1 MKLKHPDY
9 EFELCFEDGKSTMLV
24 IENPILLR
32 TLMVDLI
39 NQVNGEDG
47 LFVLSE
53 NSSVLQIKDNI
64 DIIFNPLD
72 FDVVSKKAASRINAM
87 FKEHMVNED
96 NYSKSIEIISDIC
109 RYAEDIITDFPYQL
123 KYDDIS
129 VDSLCKMINISV
141 LEDYESELEKLL
153 EHLNVSNDILGISCF
168 IVVNINSFFSQ
179 EEIQNLVNE
188 CFSLKHNLLFICNTQ
203 CDYKIEGMETIII
216 DQDGCEIF

>member
-64 DIIFNPLD
+64 
-72 FDVVSKKAASRINAM
+72 
-87 FKEHMVNED
+87 E
-96 NYSKSIEIISDIC
+96 
-109 RYAEDIITDFPYQL
+109 
-123 KYDDIS
+123 
-129 VDSLCKMINISV
+129 
-141 LEDYESELEKLL
+141 
-153 EHLNVSNDILGISCF
+153 
-168 IVVNINSFFSQ
+168 SFF
-179 EEIQNLVNE
+179 QNSKWLNE
-188 CFSLKHNLLFICNTQ
+188 NTPVR
-203 CDYKIEGMETIII
+203 T
-216 DQDGCEIF
+216 